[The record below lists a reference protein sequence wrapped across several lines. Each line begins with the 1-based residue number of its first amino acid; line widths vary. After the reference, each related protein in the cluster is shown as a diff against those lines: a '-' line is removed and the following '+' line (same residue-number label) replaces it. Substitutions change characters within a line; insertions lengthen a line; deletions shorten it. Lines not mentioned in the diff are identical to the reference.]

1 VASLT
6 SLLGSTAGGLSAA
19 QQLLATAGHNTSN
32 VNTPGYTRQTA
43 NLLSTGSGSIW
54 DPGGVTIGSVTQSRD
69 RYLEAQIPAAF
80 GQASFSQSRADT
92 LGSITALN
100 PSAAQ
105 GLAATLG
112 TFYSS
117 LRALSQNAGDTGLR
131 QGVLSAAQALA
142 RSFNQ
147 TSDALTQAQGSLD
160 GQISAT
166 VSTINTAAAQV
177 ASLNQQ
183 IRTAK
188 AAGRDAN
195 DLLDARQQA
204 QDQLSQLTGAL
215 PISNDQGDVSLALPG
230 GQMLVSGD
238 HATTLSAA
246 ADPGNGGHVALQLP
260 GGEKIPAGSVSGQVG
275 GWLSARDGTLAA
287 AASALDTLA
296 TDFAS
301 AVNTAHQ
308 AGYALDGTTGHAL
321 FTVTPGAGAASKL
334 AVASDVL
341 ANPKLLAA
349 ASSAT
354 AGPGDASNLQAVL
367 GTETGAL
374 ASSGAS
380 VGNTFSALVSGFGA
394 AASQAS
400 AEAQHDAAI
409 KTHLSTLRESSAGVS
424 VDEELINIQKAQRA
438 YEAVSKVFNTTS
450 AMLDVLMQLK

>member
-1 VASLT
+1 MASLT
-6 SLLGSTAGGLSAA
+6 ALLGNTAGGLAAA

-43 NLLSTGSGSIW
+43 NLLATGSGSIW

-112 TFYSS
+112 SFYSS
-117 LRALSQNAGDTGLR
+117 LRALSQRAGDSGLR

-147 TSDALTQAQGSLD
+147 TSGALSQAQDSLD
-160 GQISAT
+160 GQLGAT
-166 VSTINTAAAQV
+166 VSTINDAAARV
-177 ASLNQQ
+177 ASLNRQ
-183 IRTAK
+183 IRAAK
-188 AAGRDAN
+188 GAGQDAN
-195 DLLDARQQA
+195 DLLDVRQQA
-204 QDQLSQLTGAL
+204 QDQLAQLTGAL

-238 HATTLSAA
+238 HATTLAAA
-246 ADPGNGGHVALQLP
+246 ADPANGGHVALRLP
-260 GGEKIPAGSVSGQVG
+260 SGEELPAGSVSGQVG

-287 AASALDTLA
+287 ASSALDTLA
-296 TDFAS
+296 ADFAS
-301 AVNTAHQ
+301 AINSAHQ
-308 AGYALDGTTGHAL
+308 AGYAQDGTTGHAL
-321 FTVTPGAGAASKL
+321 FSVAPGAGAASRI
-334 AVASDVL
+334 AVASEVL

-349 ASSAT
+349 AGSAA
-354 AGPGDASNLQAVL
+354 AGPGDASNLVSVL

-374 ASSGAS
+374 ATSGVS

-394 AASQAS
+394 AASQAN
-400 AEAQHDAAI
+400 AEAQHDSAI
-409 KTHLSTLRESSAGVS
+409 KTHLSNLRESASGVS
-424 VDEELINIQKAQRA
+424 VDEELISIQKAQRA